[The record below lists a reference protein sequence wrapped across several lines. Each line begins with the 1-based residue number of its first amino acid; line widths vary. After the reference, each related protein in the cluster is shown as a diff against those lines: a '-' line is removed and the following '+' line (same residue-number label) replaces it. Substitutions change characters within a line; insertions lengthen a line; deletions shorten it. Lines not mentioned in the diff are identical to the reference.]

1 MDIPARLPVL
11 RAPRLQ
17 PGDRVRIV
25 SPSSPPNR
33 THVERGVAALASWGL
48 RVELGEHVFDQWGP
62 MAGRDEDRLADLNA
76 AFADPGVRAVFAS
89 RGGAGAY
96 RIVDRLDTRAVL
108 HDPKPLIGFSDC
120 THLHLALWKGC
131 GLATLHGPYLTHGD
145 DVLHEDTVQRLRQ
158 ALTAPQAVTVRRD
171 PAEAT
176 ATVTV
181 GGTASGILV
190 GGLLTA
196 LSTEAGAGLPPLD
209 GAILFLEHPLGHL
222 RHVDRALTQLARSG
236 ALKGLRGVALGQ
248 FTGFEHDTT
257 QDGGWDV
264 THVLRDHFGHLAIP
278 VLGGLPIGHG
288 DHPPTLPLG
297 SEATIDATA
306 GTLTVQPAL
315 T

>member
-1 MDIPARLPVL
+1 M
-11 RAPRLQ
+11 
-17 PGDRVRIV
+17 
-25 SPSSPPNR
+25 
-33 THVERGVAALASWGL
+33 
-48 RVELGEHVFDQWGP
+48 
-62 MAGRDEDRLADLNA
+62 
-76 AFADPGVRAVFAS
+76 
-89 RGGAGAY
+89 
-96 RIVDRLDTRAVL
+96 
-108 HDPKPLIGFSDC
+108 
-120 THLHLALWKGC
+120 
-131 GLATLHGPYLTHGD
+131 
-145 DVLHEDTVQRLRQ
+145 LHEDTVQRLRQ